1 MARFLV
7 GQRGVSWWW
16 GVVLHVCTD
25 SFLCFFALSS
35 FPCLVHLSSSLVSL
49 MLQFYGGLMAMMMML
64 LSLFIFFYLHD
75 GIVVGKKWQP
85 RTGDLNCCQKCTQ
98 RCGDGVRQ
106 SMSQGFQ
113 IEKFKIALG
122 LFQVFSSF
130 KMTVS
135 TAMAVVAA
143 TKTIVSYVCSMCFL
157 VTEFFF
163 FSFSVVSLYHS
174 TKSIGHRK

>member
-1 MARFLV
+1 MSGGGSGVLTRPCVLLFSISCLRF
-7 GQRGVSWWW
+7 
-16 GVVLHVCTD
+16 HCCCM
-25 SFLCFFALSS
+25 SF
-35 FPCLVHLSSSLVSL
+35 FPST
-49 MLQFYGGLMAMMMML
+49 
-64 LSLFIFFYLHD
+64 
-75 GIVVGKKWQP
+75 K
-85 RTGDLNCCQKCTQ
+85 